1 MRTDKLN
8 VGELIALLA
17 VVVTIVTGVAV
28 S

>member
-8 VGELIALLA
+8 VGELIVLLA